1 LDRTQNEVAFRNH
14 ALVGFAFAPDPI
26 LRIFAISRPE
36 ADDSIVSAGCT
47 ARHRRDE
54 IDRLPD
60 LKLVNLLCHDH
71 YFVSVFTVSLCYQM
85 SSSRNGVSPFFEAK
99 ELKTAFVNCLFDV
112 GARDF
117 VRQLLIWRDGAH
129 CTPRLELARQL
140 NAGQIVTERAQVGI
154 LFGFED
160 ENPHGVAPLVIDDLV
175 LVGGN
180 V

>member
-1 LDRTQNEVAFRNH
+1 M
-14 ALVGFAFAPDPI
+14 
-26 LRIFAISRPE
+26 RIFALGWPE
-36 ADDSIVSAGCT
+36 ADDSIVSAGCA

-54 IDRLPD
+54 IDGLPD
-60 LKLVNLLCHDH
+60 LKFVNLVCHDLC
-71 YFVSVFTVSLCYQM
+71 FVSVCTVSLCLQM
-85 SSSRNGVSPFFEAK
+85 SPSRNGVGSFFEAK
-99 ELKTAFVNCLFDV
+99 ELKAAFVNRLFNV
-112 GARDF
+112 VARDF

-140 NAGQIVTERAQVGI
+140 NAGQIATERAQVRI

-180 V
+180 VWHWTFTDAGTGCAVVAG